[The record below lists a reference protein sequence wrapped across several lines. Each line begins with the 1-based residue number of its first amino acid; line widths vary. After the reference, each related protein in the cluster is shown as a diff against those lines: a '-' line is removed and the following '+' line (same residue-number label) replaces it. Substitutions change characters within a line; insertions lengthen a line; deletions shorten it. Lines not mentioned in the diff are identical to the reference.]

1 MRGGEAALW
10 DAALAAPVLAVER
23 ALNLLA
29 RGPLRALEK
38 SPLDTL
44 AAVDTVLVAP
54 LLRAEPVALAA
65 DIPVLA
71 TALPVR
77 MVTLAAVRRAA
88 VVTLP
93 TAMTGAATTCATK
106 WTS

>member
-38 SPLDTL
+38 SPLDAL
-44 AAVDTVLVAP
+44 AAVSD
-54 LLRAEPVALAA
+54 LRFSIFLQLKKP
-65 DIPVLA
+65 
-71 TALPVR
+71 
-77 MVTLAAVRRAA
+77 
-88 VVTLP
+88 
-93 TAMTGAATTCATK
+93 
-106 WTS
+106 